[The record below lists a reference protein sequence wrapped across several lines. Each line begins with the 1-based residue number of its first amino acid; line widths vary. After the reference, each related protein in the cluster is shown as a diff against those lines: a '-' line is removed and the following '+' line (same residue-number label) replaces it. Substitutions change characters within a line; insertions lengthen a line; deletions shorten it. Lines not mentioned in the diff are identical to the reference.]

1 LSIFNVNLDPYRI
14 TGKLKPIG
22 GNAIASASR
31 YVINME
37 NIGSDYRRLVL
48 MKSPL
53 RAPASESVMIYEGGF
68 IDKCPNYLGPGPE
81 T

>member
-1 LSIFNVNLDPYRI
+1 
-14 TGKLKPIG
+14 
-22 GNAIASASR
+22 
-31 YVINME
+31 ME
-37 NIGSDYRRLVL
+37 NIESDYRRLVL